1 MTRLKLRP
9 LMVVRKRVAGVD
21 EAGRGPLAGPVVAAA
36 VILDPKRPIRGLAD
50 SKQLTYEERA
60 VLAPKI
66 RERAL
71 AYAVAWADREEIDAI
86 NILQAT
92 FLAMR
97 RALMRLPICPTHIE
111 VDGNQLPRIADLDLG
126 CKIKAIIGGDATRS
140 AISAASILAKVT
152 RDTLMERMD
161 AHYPGFNFASH
172 KGYSTPEH
180 FAALEANK
188 PCYLH
193 RRSFAPVANL
203 LPEAAL
209 ARVSEVIELS
219 EANEPSGALRKNG
232 PQAPNAAA
240 AAPRKSGARP
250 NARAE
255 TPRKRSGQR
264 RVRAA

>member
-1 MTRLKLRP
+1 MKLKSL
-9 LMVVRKRVAGVD
+9 LVVRRRIAGVD

-60 VLAPKI
+60 ILAPKI

-71 AYAVAWADREEIDAI
+71 AYAVAWADREEIDSI

-97 RALMRLPICPTHIE
+97 RALMRLPVCPTHIE
-111 VDGNQLPRIADLDLG
+111 VDGNQLPRIDDLQLG
-126 CKIKAIIGGDATRS
+126 CKVRAIIGGDATRS

-161 AHYPGFNFASH
+161 AHYPGFNFSSH

-180 FAALEANK
+180 LAALESVK
-188 PCYLH
+188 PCCLH
-193 RRSFAPVANL
+193 RRTFAPVAEQLGETEMQRRAKL
-203 LPEAAL
+203 LEGTGLLEATAPPVQ
-209 ARVSEVIELS
+209 RSIVK
-219 EANEPSGALRKNG
+219 LRKRKK
-232 PQAPNAAA
+232 AA
-240 AAPRKSGARP
+240 
-250 NARAE
+250 
-255 TPRKRSGQR
+255 
-264 RVRAA
+264 

>member
-1 MTRLKLRP
+1 MRSLALKKLAG
-9 LMVVRKRVAGVD
+9 MRKRVAGVD

-60 VLAPKI
+60 ILAPKI

-71 AYAVAWADREEIDAI
+71 AYAVAWADREEIDAL

-97 RALMRLPICPTHIE
+97 RALMRLPVCPTHVE

-126 CKIKAIIGGDATRS
+126 CTVKAIVGGDATRS

-152 RDTLMERMD
+152 RDTLMERLD

-180 FAALEANK
+180 FAALDLHR
-188 PCYLH
+188 PCVLH
-193 RRSFAPVANL
+193 RRSFAPIANRL
-203 LPEAAL
+203 SAAEL
-209 ARVSEVIELS
+209 IGVSEVIEVDAVSQQLM
-219 EANEPSGALRKNG
+219 P
-232 PQAPNAAA
+232 
-240 AAPRKSGARP
+240 
-250 NARAE
+250 ARAP
-255 TPRKRSGQR
+255 TPSRKLRQPRQATPSREARSANGRPR
-264 RVRAA
+264 RKTRAA

>member
-1 MTRLKLRP
+1 MTRLKLKS
-9 LMVVRKRVAGVD
+9 LTIGRKRVAGVD

-60 VLAPKI
+60 ILAPKI
-66 RERAL
+66 RARAL

-97 RALMRLPICPTHIE
+97 RALMRLPVCPTHIE
-111 VDGNQLPRIADLDLG
+111 VDGNQLPRIADLNLG
-126 CKIKAIIGGDATRS
+126 CQVKAIIGGDATRS

-203 LPEAAL
+203 LPKAAL
-209 ARVSEVIELS
+209 ARVSEVIEVS
-219 EANEPSGALRKNG
+219 EANDSTGALGKSSPR
-232 PQAPNAAA
+232 APNAAD
-240 AAPRKSGARP
+240 APRQSGARP
-250 NARAE
+250 DARAA
-255 TPRKRSGQR
+255 TPRKRGAQR

>member
-1 MTRLKLRP
+1 MTRLKLKP
-9 LMVVRKRVAGVD
+9 LLVVRRRVAGVD

-36 VILDPKRPIRGLAD
+36 VILDPRRPIRGLAD
-50 SKQLTYEERA
+50 SKVLTYEERA
-60 VLAPKI
+60 ILAPKI

-71 AYAVAWADREEIDAI
+71 AYAVAWADREEIDTI

-97 RALMRLPICPTHIE
+97 RALMRLPVCPTHIE
-111 VDGNQLPRIADLDLG
+111 VDGNQLPKIADLQLG
-126 CKIKAIIGGDATRS
+126 CKVRAIIGGDATRS

-152 RDTLMERMD
+152 RDTLMERLD

-193 RRSFAPVANL
+193 RRSFAPVAERLGESELRRRAKL
-203 LPEAAL
+203 LEGTGL
-209 ARVSEVIELS
+209 LG
-219 EANEPSGALRKNG
+219 EP
-232 PQAPNAAA
+232 APK
-240 AAPRKSGARP
+240 PK
-250 NARAE
+250 
-255 TPRKRSGQR
+255 R
-264 RVRAA
+264 RVAVG